1 MKKNKNTLSNVLF
14 IIFNLF
20 IAIILFVLANP
31 NFITPKGIS
40 FFAWF
45 IYIPVLFIIQ
55 KSKLKNVWFTG
66 FLYGGLSYLLLVYW
80 LKNYDSF
87 CLYPVVF
94 FYAICL
100 ALLFLLLKL
109 TDMLFKRD
117 AWLVQ
122 WLIICSYEYLKTLG
136 FLGFSYGVTAYTQWN
151 HPILIQICSL
161 IGIFGFNLIVIFPSC
176 IIYAFIRKLQE
187 RRKIIY
193 MMETDNS
200 FYDCKTHVNYVSEYD
215 KKVKQLGLKLTVIV
229 AALWCSAFIFTI
241 IYGKVIIEQNIKNK
255 STAKSMV
262 ANDVS
267 QNFVK
272 IALIQHNE
280 NPFENGVNVYRKNIQ
295 KLMALT
301 DNALEILP
309 DIDFVVWPETAV
321 VPSIE
326 YQYYTHKDEVRYK
339 LVSSLLEYIDSRNPV
354 FVVGNG
360 VRAFDEKTGEGKEK
374 YNSALVFTPGKNVL
388 PPEPQVYNK
397 IHLVPIS
404 EYFPYEK
411 KLPRLSSLIMK
422 HEKNMWTPGSDYK
435 VFSIKKSE
443 KTSAGTDTF
452 NFSTLICYEDTF
464 TNIARQMYLNGA
476 RCFINLSNDSWS
488 KSEACQYQ
496 HLANA
501 VFRSVENRVPSMRST
516 ASGQSCIINQF
527 GQIEQMAPSFCET
540 YVVGE
545 VPVFNTQRKATLY
558 TKYGDVLG
566 YGTVILSAALLIMRL
581 IIVIIISIK
590 NKLKK

>member
-1 MKKNKNTLSNVLF
+1 MKKNKSTASNLLF
-14 IIFNLF
+14 IIFNLL
-20 IAIILFVLANP
+20 IAVILFTLANP
-31 NFITPKGIS
+31 NFIVSKGIS
-40 FFAWF
+40 IFAWF
-45 IYIPVLFIIQ
+45 IYIPILFIIQ
-55 KSKLKNVWFTG
+55 KSRLRTVWLTG

-80 LKNYDSF
+80 LNNYDSF
-87 CLYPVVF
+87 CLYPVII
-94 FYAICL
+94 FYAVAL

-122 WLIICSYEYLKTLG
+122 WLIICAYEYLKTTG

-151 HPILIQICSL
+151 HPVIIQVCSL
-161 IGIFGFNLIVIFPSC
+161 IGVFGFNLLVILPSC
-176 IIYAFIRKLQE
+176 LVYAFVRKIKE

-193 MMETDNS
+193 MMETDNN
-200 FYDCKTHVNYVSEYD
+200 FYECKTHVNYVSEYD

-229 AALWCSAFIFTI
+229 AALWTCAFIFTI
-241 IYGKVIIEQNIKNK
+241 IYGKTVLGQNK
-255 STAKSMV
+255 SSAQNLT
-262 ANDVS
+262 ANDEGQS
-267 QNFVK
+267 YVK
-272 IALIQHNE
+272 VALIQHNE
-280 NPFENGVNVYRKNIQ
+280 DPFEDGVNIYRKNIQ
-295 KLMALT
+295 RLMALT
-301 DNALEILP
+301 DNALEIAP

-354 FVVGNG
+354 FILGNG
-360 VRAFDEKTGEGKEK
+360 VRTFDEKTGQGKEK
-374 YNSALVFTPGKNVL
+374 YNAALVFTPGKNVI

-397 IHLVPIS
+397 IHLVPVS
-404 EYFPYEK
+404 EYFPYED

-422 HEKNMWTPGSDYK
+422 HEKNMWTPGTDYK
-435 VFSIKKSE
+435 VFSK
-443 KTSAGTDTF
+443 DNF
-452 NFSTLICYEDTF
+452 YFSTLICYEDTF
-464 TNIARQMYLNGA
+464 TNIARKMYQNGA

-501 VFRSVENRVPSMRST
+501 VFRSVENRVPTVRST

-527 GQIEQMAPSFCET
+527 KQKEKMAPSFCET
-540 YVVGE
+540 YVVGQ
-545 VPVFNTQRKATLY
+545 VPVISRQTKPTLY
-558 TKYGDVLG
+558 SRYGDLLG
-566 YGTVILSAALLIMRL
+566 YGPVFLAAALLIMRL

>member
-1 MKKNKNTLSNVLF
+1 MKKNKNSLSDVL
-14 IIFNLF
+14 IIFFNLI
-20 IAIILFVLANP
+20 IAISIFVLANP
-31 NFITPKGIS
+31 NFITPKGLS

-55 KSKLKNVWFTG
+55 KSKLKTVWLTG

-87 CLYPVVF
+87 CLYPVVL

-151 HPILIQICSL
+151 HPQIIQICSL
-161 IGIFGFNLIVIFPSC
+161 VGVFGFNLLVILPSC
-176 IIYAFIRKLQE
+176 LIYAFIRKLKE

-215 KKVKQLGLKLTVIV
+215 KQVKQLGLKLTVIV
-229 AALWCSAFIFTI
+229 AALWCSAFIFSI
-241 IYGKVIIEQNIKNK
+241 VYGKVVIEKNGK
-255 STAKSMV
+255 KKASAGNV
-262 ANDVS
+262 AAYDES

-272 IALIQHNE
+272 VALIQHNE
-280 NPFENGVNVYRKNIQ
+280 NPFEDGVNVYRKNIQ
-295 KLMALT
+295 KLMLLT
-301 DNALEILP
+301 DNALEIVP
-309 DIDFVVWPETAV
+309 NIDFVVWPETAV

-339 LVSSLLEYIDSRNPV
+339 LVRSLLEYIDSRNPV

-374 YNSALVFTPGKNVL
+374 YNSALVFTPGKNVI
-388 PPEPQVYNK
+388 PPEAEVYNK

-404 EYFPYEK
+404 EYFPYEE
-411 KLPRLSSLIMK
+411 KLPKLSSLIMK

-435 VFSIKKSE
+435 VFSINTTNQTKPF
-443 KTSAGTDTF
+443 T
-452 NFSTLICYEDTF
+452 FSTLICYEDTF
-464 TNIARQMYLNGA
+464 TDIARQMYLNGA

-488 KSEACQYQ
+488 KSQACQYQ

-501 VFRSVENRVPSMRST
+501 VFRSVENKVPSVRST
-516 ASGQSCIINQF
+516 ASGQTCIINQF
-527 GQIEQMAPSFCET
+527 GQIEKIAPSFCET

-545 VPVFNTQRKATLY
+545 VPVIDPHSKKTFYSRC
-558 TKYGDVLG
+558 GDIFG
-566 YGTVILSAALLIMRL
+566 YGSVFLAAALLIMRL
-581 IIVIIISIK
+581 IIDIIISIK

>member
-1 MKKNKNTLSNVLF
+1 MKKNKNTLSDALF
-14 IIFNLF
+14 IIFNLV
-20 IAIILFVLANP
+20 IGIILFVLANP
-31 NFITPKGIS
+31 NFIRPKGIS
-40 FFAWF
+40 LFAWF
-45 IYIPVLFIIQ
+45 IYIPVLFIIH
-55 KSKLKNVWFTG
+55 KSKLRTVWLTG

-87 CLYPVVF
+87 CLYPVII
-94 FYAICL
+94 FYAVCL
-100 ALLFLLLKL
+100 SLLFLVLKL

-136 FLGFSYGVTAYTQWN
+136 FLGFSYGVTAYTQWS
-151 HPILIQICSL
+151 HPVIIQICSL
-161 IGIFGFNLIVIFPSC
+161 VGVFGFNLLVILPAC
-176 IIYAFIRKLQE
+176 IIFAFIRKLKE

-229 AALWCSAFIFTI
+229 AALWCCVFIATI
-241 IYGKVIIEQNIKNK
+241 IYGKAVTDGENQ
-255 STAKSMV
+255 ST
-262 ANDVS
+262 
-267 QNFVK
+267 VK

-280 NPFENGVNVYRKNIQ
+280 DPFEDGVNVYRKNIQ
-295 KLMALT
+295 RLMALT
-301 DNALEILP
+301 DNALEIVP

-354 FVVGNG
+354 FIIGNG
-360 VRAFDEKTGEGKEK
+360 VRAFDEKTGKGNEK
-374 YNSALVFTPGKNVL
+374 YNSALVFIPGKNVL
-388 PPEPQVYNK
+388 PPDPQVYNK
-397 IHLVPIS
+397 IHLVPVS
-404 EYFPYEK
+404 EYFPYEEK
-411 KLPRLSSLIMK
+411 FPRLSSLIMK
-422 HEKNMWTPGSDYK
+422 HEKNMWTPGSEYK
-435 VFSIKKSE
+435 VFSIKKSD
-443 KTSAGTDTF
+443 KSDIPDTF
-452 NFSTLICYEDTF
+452 SFSTLICYEDTF

-476 RCFINLSNDSWS
+476 RCFVNLSNDSWS
-488 KSEACQYQ
+488 KSETCQYQ
-496 HLANA
+496 HLAHA
-501 VFRSVENRVPSMRST
+501 VFRSVENRVPSVRST

-527 GQIEQMAPSFCET
+527 GQIEKMAPSFCET

-545 VPVFNTQRKATLY
+545 VPVFSSQRKPTVY
-558 TKYGDVLG
+558 TKYGDVSG
-566 YGTVILSAALLIMRL
+566 YGAVFLSAALLIMRL

>member
-1 MKKNKNTLSNVLF
+1 MKNKNTLSDALF
-14 IIFNLF
+14 IIFNLV
-20 IAIILFVLANP
+20 IAIILFVIANP
-31 NFITPKGIS
+31 NFITTKGIS
-40 FFAWF
+40 LFAWF
-45 IYIPVLFIIQ
+45 IYIPVLFIIH
-55 KSKLKNVWFTG
+55 KSKLRTVWLTG

-87 CLYPVVF
+87 CLYPVII
-94 FYAICL
+94 FYAVCL
-100 ALLFLLLKL
+100 SLLFLVLKL

-151 HPILIQICSL
+151 HPVIIQICSL
-161 IGIFGFNLIVIFPSC
+161 VGVFGFNLLVILPAC
-176 IIYAFIRKLQE
+176 IIYAFIRKLKE

-229 AALWCSAFIFTI
+229 AALWCCVFIATI
-241 IYGKVIIEQNIKNK
+241 IYGKAVTDDDTQ
-255 STAKSMV
+255 ST
-262 ANDVS
+262 
-267 QNFVK
+267 VK

-280 NPFENGVNVYRKNIQ
+280 DPFEDGVNVYRKNIQ

-301 DNALEILP
+301 DNALEIVP

-354 FVVGNG
+354 FIIGNG
-360 VRAFDEKTGEGKEK
+360 VRAFDEKTGKGNEK
-374 YNSALVFTPGKNVL
+374 FNSALVFIPGKNVL
-388 PPEPQVYNK
+388 PPDPQVYNK
-397 IHLVPIS
+397 IHLVPVS
-404 EYFPYEK
+404 EYFPYEE

-422 HEKNMWTPGSDYK
+422 HEKNMWTPGSEYK
-435 VFSIKKSE
+435 VFFINKSD
-443 KTSAGTDTF
+443 KSNIPGTF

-501 VFRSVENRVPSMRST
+501 VFRSVENRVPSVRST

-527 GQIEQMAPSFCET
+527 GQIEKMAPSFCET

-545 VPVFNTQRKATLY
+545 VPVFNSQRKATLY
-558 TKYGDVLG
+558 TKYGDVSG
-566 YGTVILSAALLIMRL
+566 YGAVFLSAALLIMRL
-581 IIVIIISIK
+581 IIVIIISIR

>member
-1 MKKNKNTLSNVLF
+1 MKKNKSTASNLLF
-14 IIFNLF
+14 IIFNLL
-20 IAIILFVLANP
+20 IAVILFTLANP
-31 NFITPKGIS
+31 NFIVSKGIS
-40 FFAWF
+40 IFAWF
-45 IYIPVLFIIQ
+45 IYIPILFIIQ
-55 KSKLKNVWFTG
+55 KSRLRTVWLTG

-87 CLYPVVF
+87 CLYPVII
-94 FYAICL
+94 FYAVAL
-100 ALLFLLLKL
+100 SLLFLLLKL

-122 WLIICSYEYLKTLG
+122 WLIICAYEYLKTTG

-151 HPILIQICSL
+151 HPVMIQVCSL
-161 IGIFGFNLIVIFPSC
+161 IGVFGFNLLVILPSC
-176 IIYAFIRKLQE
+176 LVYAFVRKIKE

-193 MMETDNS
+193 MMETDNN
-200 FYDCKTHVNYVSEYD
+200 FYECKTHVNYVSEYD

-229 AALWCSAFIFTI
+229 AALWFCAFIFTI
-241 IYGKVIIEQNIKNK
+241 IYGKTIIGQNK
-255 STAKSMV
+255 SSAQNLT
-262 ANDVS
+262 ANDEV
-267 QNFVK
+267 QAYVK
-272 IALIQHNE
+272 VALIQHNE
-280 NPFENGVNVYRKNIQ
+280 NPFEDGVNIYRKNIQ
-295 KLMALT
+295 RLMSLT
-301 DNALEILP
+301 DNALEIAP

-354 FVVGNG
+354 YILGNG
-360 VRAFDEKTGEGKEK
+360 VRAFDEKTGQGKEK
-374 YNSALVFTPGKNVL
+374 YNSALVFTPGKNVI

-397 IHLVPIS
+397 IHLVPVS
-404 EYFPYEK
+404 EYFPYED

-422 HEKNMWTPGSDYK
+422 HEKNMWTPGTDYK
-435 VFSIKKSE
+435 VFSK
-443 KTSAGTDTF
+443 DNF
-452 NFSTLICYEDTF
+452 YFSTLICYEDTF
-464 TNIARQMYLNGA
+464 SNIARKMYQNGA

-501 VFRSVENRVPSMRST
+501 VFRSVENRVPSVRST

-527 GQIEQMAPSFCET
+527 GQVEKMAPSFCET
-540 YVVGE
+540 YVVGQ
-545 VPVFNTQRKATLY
+545 VPVINRQTKPTLY
-558 TKYGDVLG
+558 SRYGDLLG
-566 YGTVILSAALLIMRL
+566 YGPVFLAAALLIMRL